1 MTAHWQ
7 YLKYVIR
14 HKWFV
19 FVAGLVVGAPLWR
32 LIVHDWTKFLPR
44 ELGPYVM
51 KFYGKAWRDR
61 YVREG
66 LTQLVLSPAGCPDSA
81 VAMQYVAVIERR
93 WDASVQ
99 RAFDVAWNHHQKAHA
114 HHWQYWIRVNDNAG
128 PGQVAALAMS
138 EPAVRE
144 MVADWMG
151 AGRAISGKWEAQAWY
166 DRTKDDKQ
174 LHPETR
180 ALAES
185 ILARA
190 HAAGRA

>member
-1 MTAHWQ
+1 VTAHWQ

-32 LIVHDWTKFLPR
+32 LLVHDWTKFLPS
-44 ELGPYVM
+44 EWGPYVM
-51 KFYGKAWRDR
+51 KFYGRTARDR

-93 WDASVQ
+93 WDASVDV
-99 RAFDVAWNHHQKAHA
+99 AFDVAWNHHQKRNP
-114 HHWQYWIRVNDNAG
+114 HHWEYYLRSDGTPIRMPDAC
-128 PGQVAALAMS
+128 
-138 EPAVRE
+138 VRE

-151 AGRAISGKWEAQAWY
+151 AGRAKSGRWEAHAWY
-166 DRTKDDKQ
+166 GANAARMALDPGTRT
-174 LHPETR
+174 LV
-180 ALAES
+180 ES